1 VDVKPIIADESL
13 DKSKVWKLM
22 EITESTQCRSI
33 KLADNN
39 NMRPS
44 KVALCLS
51 SSPLVICRLYNSIS
65 FIFTMLC
72 RVE

>member
-1 VDVKPIIADESL
+1 VDVKPRIADESL

-22 EITESTQCRSI
+22 EITESTQCRSV

-44 KVALCLS
+44 KVVLCVS
-51 SSPLVICRLYNSIS
+51 SFPSSYLQNLYHLHVCAQS
-65 FIFTMLC
+65 
-72 RVE
+72 